1 MSRKENAPKVK
12 KPLLRRWW
20 FWVVLALVLIGA
32 FGNNT
37 KQAPQEPVSAP
48 MTTPEVTDTPTEAPT
63 SEPTEAPTVEPT
75 EAPTEAPTAA
85 PTEVPDQKEVI
96 EQTIAA
102 HVKAEYRSTDIDRIT
117 VNDDLGTDAPD
128 DYIALVYLVWNVK
141 NKPDMTRQMLT
152 LYSDDLA
159 ATLGK
164 TCADVQEVAV
174 FWTVPYLGSDAKRA
188 YERRGEGMYSTDTFW
203 GGQLTELR

>member
-1 MSRKENAPKVK
+1 MSRKKNAPKVK

-20 FWVVLALVLIGA
+20 FWVILALVLVGV
-32 FGNNT
+32 FGNST
-37 KQAPQEPVSAP
+37 KQASQEPVSAP
-48 MTTPEVTDTPTEAPT
+48 TTAPELTAAPTEV
-63 SEPTEAPTVEPT
+63 PTEEPT
-75 EAPTEAPTAA
+75 EAPTEAPTQA
-85 PTEVPDQKEVI
+85 PTRKESI
-96 EQTIAA
+96 EQTIAQ
-102 HVKAEYRSTDIDRIT
+102 HVEAEYHRTDIERIT
-117 VNDDLGTDAPD
+117 INDDLGTEAPD

-174 FWTVPYLGSDAKRA
+174 FWTVPYLSSEAKRA